1 MRSRVT
7 LPQQQR
13 GVLLMFAGLSGRV
26 AGAAV
31 SPNALAAWL
40 ADEVMA
46 GSLACHTL
54 SLFRN
59 GYLNTVDGDRY
70 LVTADGW
77 RMVNE
82 CYRAMGEEDDDE
94 LAQDALPDVLILL
107 GEAEMKA
114 EAQHLAASVLGYPA
128 DRYRSP

>member
-1 MRSRVT
+1 
-7 LPQQQR
+7 
-13 GVLLMFAGLSGRV
+13 MFAGLSGRA

-70 LVTADGW
+70 SVTAAGW

-82 CYRAMGEEDDDE
+82 CYRALGEDDDDE